1 VGDPIEPTVTS
12 AEDEAVRFDKER
24 RYQHGRYLET
34 RKTRLDRAKERW
46 ASDPEYRLRES
57 ERAKDK
63 RASARAASAGER
75 FTASVAAVKAQ
86 APKTRAPRM
95 ATVDGREVWVYSS
108 GHLAVEVG
116 RCPMTVRE
124 WLDEGVLPGATVRD
138 GSGRYWFSSA
148 FISAVAR
155 ATVEVLRRDARGKRD
170 ILRRLMLDELE
181 AARVSYVPLGGDESV
196 RVRFA
201 RGTV

>member
-1 VGDPIEPTVTS
+1 VTES
-12 AEDEAVRFDKER
+12 TSREEEAARFSKER

-34 RKTRLDRAKERW
+34 RKTRLAHAKERW

-63 RASARAASAGER
+63 RAEARAASASER
-75 FTASVAAVKAQ
+75 FSTSVAAVKAQ
-86 APKTRAPRM
+86 APKTRAPRIV
-95 ATVDGREVWVYSS
+95 TVDGHEVWVYSS

-116 RCPMTVRE
+116 RCPMTIRE
-124 WLDEGVLPGATVRD
+124 WLDDGVLPGATIRD

-148 FISAVAR
+148 FISACAR
-155 ATVEVLRRDARGKRD
+155 AVIEVLRRDARGKRD

-181 AARVSYVPLGGDESV
+181 RAKVSYVPLGAVAESA